1 MVSRRTRCRMCAWKM
16 VCEREQIK
24 NCNLEDRE
32 GNLILDDG
40 HILGHSHSLGRDKGG
55 CRGSNRNRDS
65 NRNRNH
71 NHENNRNRNRSNK
84 SPSFALCVV

>member
-1 MVSRRTRCRMCAWKM
+1 MCAGKM
-16 VCEREQIK
+16 VCEREQSK

-40 HILGHSHSLGRDKGG
+40 HILGHSHILGRGKGG
-55 CRGSNRNRDS
+55 CRGGHRNRDS
-65 NRNRNH
+65 NRNRNRNRNSNRNH